1 MKRLLNLVGLSIT
14 LALLI
19 AACGTEAL
27 SRPDADATKAA
38 LAVTLTTSV
47 DDLIDT
53 LTEEATE
60 IATEEITE
68 EVTEIV
74 TEEPTEVPASQTP
87 TDEPTIEPTD
97 VPTLEPTVAPTEE
110 ATEAVETTVETT
122 SQVASGIPSE
132 AEIAAAVDAADA
144 ANGQTLVNVVAPP
157 CSSCHNFASEAQ
169 IVGPGLYNLVNR
181 AGTRIEGQGPYT
193 YTYNS
198 ILHSMDFIVEGFPP
212 AMPAYD
218 GVLTDD
224 EVYDIIAYLWTLH
237 D

>member
-1 MKRLLNLVGLSIT
+1 MKRLLNLVGLSIA
-14 LALLI
+14 LAILVT
-19 AACGTEAL
+19 ACGTEAL
-27 SRPDADATKAA
+27 SRPDADSTKVA
-38 LAVTLTTSV
+38 LAVTTTPIVEVLTEIHTEE
-47 DDLIDT
+47 LAEI
-53 LTEEATE
+53 LTEEMTD
-60 IATEEITE
+60 
-68 EVTEIV
+68 
-74 TEEPTEVPASQTP
+74 EPTEVPATETP
-87 TDEPTIEPTD
+87 TTEPTVEPTD
-97 VPTLEPTVAPTEE
+97 VPTVVPTVAPTDVPTEE
-110 ATEAVETTVETT
+110 ATEAVVATVAAT
-122 SQVASGIPSE
+122 SQVASAGIPSE
-132 AEIAAAVDAADA
+132 EEIAAAVDAADA

-157 CSSCHNFASEAQ
+157 CSSCHNFTSEAQ

-181 AGTRIEGQGPYT
+181 AGTRIEGQGPYS